1 MIEIMKMLGFQERF
15 SWTYQ
20 ATSLCLTFNRIQ
32 FQMIIGWSI
41 QSTNYKITMNP
52 LILKLNM
59 SFHLLLKNK
68 YLIFKRR
75 NLLFWKTT
83 TILSKNYAKRRTG
96 IRHKIW
102 NKYKWIL
109 KTNLH
114 LKGHLIMIYSIDGL
128 NVKCVSMLVEI
139 DLLRHHGR
147 IRV

>member
-1 MIEIMKMLGFQERF
+1 MITG
-15 SWTYQ
+15 W
-20 ATSLCLTFNRIQ
+20 LTQ
-32 FQMIIGWSI
+32 FKA
-41 QSTNYKITMNP
+41 NYKITMNP
-52 LILKLNM
+52 LIPKLNM

-83 TILSKNYAKRRTG
+83 ILSKNYAKRRTG
-96 IRHKIW
+96 IPHKIW

-128 NVKCVSMLVEI
+128 NVKCESMLVEI